1 MSDSSRPAFTINIR
15 APPTISTQERSE
27 KSIDSAVAM
36 SNQHE
41 ELGGL
46 VTQSEDEAK
55 PDSRPNKTWGESPG
69 TVIEPSSDAVQG
81 EGSGTNEPQT
91 ANSKHGDPSAA
102 DISTFMKTFQKI
114 IQSSSTNITVEIKG
128 EGEDS
133 DQEGSSNDGAEEAS
147 ENDSDESKSLAQ
159 SYPNV
164 MLTVEKE
171 LSTGTCRCTIC
182 INEKKHPEKRIA
194 HAVEFIDEEDYV
206 LITEDRDKP
215 LDLSTERKKVDAKR
229 LFTVF
234 TVATVVKTSIP
245 KNLKIYFP
253 AEFQAMVK
261 KNLLTNKDIE
271 INFKTLKLFI
281 VSPAIIQALR
291 SVILYYPDLVLRS
304 DRLSFTSPFA
314 ALAHHA
320 DDLRE
325 YRDRLLASKEE
336 GQVQDP
342 TSQQKPAFP
351 PDHESMTEFCNAKAA
366 EHVSMLLDYL
376 EDSYGDKVQAEVAR
390 NGRGLCTFA
399 MLWMMLK
406 PGTTVYVRSRPE
418 EVPSAMVIKSVEEDP
433 AIIFRNDNERA
444 PYKIRLWHLDFD
456 GRRVGRR
463 LQEKTLIQF
472 DGEREITSLQVFPC
486 HFLDRQ
492 DNASTRKQVIE
503 RGKKWYGLLKGKMFN
518 GRVYVDSTS
527 YWGDGTDEAPPSL
540 GSIDNDPSNIGGCT
554 CSVCTSKRSEAQL
567 TRLQLWKGYEDIDP
581 FDIESLELEDRDTN
595 TRLGIDKNHR
605 YLICTPVIGGLVL
618 KKRTWEKLDTAY
630 CSEVQPRDKAI
641 DNLVLTKSRKDMIK
655 ALLHNY
661 SMNGSG
667 NPGKVPDTWSADF
680 IEDKGDGRIFLLHGP
695 PGVGKTYTAECIAE
709 YTGRPLISLTCGDI
723 GTEEEDVEKHLQ
735 KWFALGEKWGAV
747 MLIDEAD
754 VYLETRQPGD
764 LKRNGLVSVFLR
776 AVEYYKGILF
786 LTTNR
791 VGQFDDAFMSRIHV
805 ILRYDR
811 LNLED
816 RKKIWEGFFEKLEK
830 DRGRQMRITK
840 RARQYVLEDKEMTQ
854 IPWNGREIR
863 NAFQTAVALA
873 QYQFAMLED
882 KEDGEKAMLDR
893 EHFEEVCAMATHF
906 KDYLK
911 NVHMADE
918 EERRLRRK
926 DGL

>member
-1 MSDSSRPAFTINIR
+1 MSD
-15 APPTISTQERSE
+15 
-27 KSIDSAVAM
+27 
-36 SNQHE
+36 QHE

-46 VTQSEDEAK
+46 VTPSEDEAK
-55 PDSRPNKTWGESPG
+55 PDSRPIKTSEESPE

-81 EGSGTNEPQT
+81 EGLETNG
-91 ANSKHGDPSAA
+91 KHGDPTAA
-102 DISTFMKTFQKI
+102 DISAFMKTFQKI
-114 IQSSSTNITVEIKG
+114 LQSSSTNITLETKG
-128 EGEDS
+128 EGGDS
-133 DQEGSSNDGAEEAS
+133 DEEEGGEAS
-147 ENDSDESKSLAQ
+147 EKDSDEK
-159 SYPNV
+159 
-164 MLTVEKE
+164 
-171 LSTGTCRCTIC
+171 LSEGACRCTVC
-182 INEKKHPEKRIA
+182 INEKRHPEKRIA
-194 HAVEFIDEEDYV
+194 HAVEFIDDEDYV

-215 LDLSTERKKVDAKR
+215 LDLSTERKKVDTKR
-229 LFTVF
+229 LSTIF
-234 TVATVVKTSIP
+234 TVATVVKTSIS
-245 KNLKIYFP
+245 KNFKIYFP
-253 AEFQAMVK
+253 AEFKTMVK

-271 INFKTLKLFI
+271 INFKTLKMFI
-281 VSPAIIQALR
+281 VSPAIIHALR

-304 DRLSFTSPFA
+304 DRPSVTSPFA
-314 ALAHHA
+314 ALAHHV

-325 YRDRLLASKEE
+325 YRDRLLASREE
-336 GQVQDP
+336 GHIQDP
-342 TSQQKPAFP
+342 TAPQKPAFP

-376 EDSYGDKVQAEVAR
+376 EDSYGDRAQAEVAR

-399 MLWMMLK
+399 MLWMMFK
-406 PGTTVYVRSRPE
+406 PGTTVYVRSRAE
-418 EVPSAMVIKSVEEDP
+418 EMPSAMVIKSVEVDP

-444 PYKIRLWHLDFD
+444 PYKIHLWHLDYD

-503 RGKKWYGLLKGKMFN
+503 RGKKWYGLLKGKMVLYNGQFMGDRLTKPFN

-527 YWGDGTDEAPPSL
+527 YWRDGTDEAPPSL

-554 CSVCTSKRSEAQL
+554 CSVCTSKRPEAQL

-581 FDIESLELEDRDTN
+581 FDVESLELEERDTN
-595 TRLGIDKNHR
+595 ARLGIDKNHR

-661 SMNGSG
+661 SMNSSG

-882 KEDGEKAMLDR
+882 KEDGDKAMLDR
-893 EHFEEVCAMATHF
+893 EHFEEVCAMTTHF
-906 KDYLK
+906 KDYLN